1 MEWVQINVLVKGTE
15 HWGQMVPFDLES
27 ACERDMV
34 ISCEGRNRFR
44 VLPWIYSFL
53 HRYIFSS
60 SFLSLCDIVGNTLMG
75 YTKGRLMLPSHISVL
90 SSWPLVQSKP
100 VSTKIINKKSTIGI
114 ENNFIW
120 VKLRTIAWETASQ
133 ITLRNCSR
141 EAWLTSNK
149 SQIFCF
155 KV

>member
-1 MEWVQINVLVKGTE
+1 MNELPILPIQQAFIEFYYLPMAVQEDV
-15 HWGQMVPFDLES
+15 
-27 ACERDMV
+27 DM
-34 ISCEGRNRFR
+34 GRA
-44 VLPWIYSFL
+44 
-53 HRYIFSS
+53 YIFSS

-120 VKLRTIAWETASQ
+120 VKLRTIAWETASW